1 MAKTSGDPVATITE
15 ADATGEV
22 ADLYGD
28 IRATL
33 GVPVVN
39 LIWRHLAVFPGAL
52 PWAWESLKPLYASG
66 AVTAQAAALR
76 SGLAVPAL
84 PGLSRPA
91 LAAAG
96 LGQDDLLQIN
106 MILRS
111 YERSNAMNIVALGA
125 LLARLEGTAPM
136 SGQTAPD
143 TPDRP
148 AESPVAGNMPSLL
161 TLDAMPPHVRTLV
174 QDLNRIG
181 GRDEILASMYRH
193 LANWPAYLALVHTLI
208 APFAASDRLEPLIVE
223 VIAEGRRRAGQM
235 AQGLARPAL
244 TPAGDVQADM
254 RAALALFIDGPIGK
268 MITIVPLIRQAMPP
282 AEANPTST

>member
-1 MAKTSGDPVATITE
+1 MGNASGDPVATITE

-22 ADLYGD
+22 ADLYAD

-76 SGLAVPAL
+76 AGLAVPVLA
-84 PGLSRPA
+84 GLSGPA
-91 LAAAG
+91 LGATG
-96 LGQDDLLQIN
+96 LEKNDLIQIN

-111 YERSNAMNIVALGA
+111 YERSNAMNIIALGA
-125 LLARLEGTAPM
+125 LLARLEGTAPR
-136 SGQTAPD
+136 SEQSAPD
-143 TPDRP
+143 TPVTPED
-148 AESPVAGNMPSLL
+148 SPVEGEMPNLL
-161 TLDAMPPHVRTLV
+161 PLDAMPPHVRALV

-208 APFAASDRLEPLIVE
+208 APFAAAGRLEPLIVE
-223 VIAEGRRRAGQM
+223 VIADGRRRAARL
-235 AQGLARPAL
+235 AQGLARPEM
-244 TPAGDVQADM
+244 TPAGEVQADI

-282 AEANPTST
+282 AETNSRST